1 LDHKLADRASA
12 STPGGDAWSHRR
24 VTHPPEPFWKRRGAA
39 VLDGGLASELEAR
52 GLVLDDPL
60 WSARALIEAPETIAA
75 VHRDYLEAG
84 ADVVSTATY
93 QASIPGLAARGLSMR
108 EAQDVLASG
117 VALARRERDAF
128 WDRRPAGGARAR
140 PLVAASIGSYGAFL
154 ADGSEYRGDYDIDAN
169 ALAAWHRPRLR
180 LLEASGADLLAVETI
195 PSIVEAAAI
204 VLLLAESDGPP
215 AWVSFQARDDTSLA
229 DGAPV
234 ESAVALCERSRRVV
248 AVGVNCVAP
257 RLVDPLLARCA
268 RATAKP
274 LVAYPNRGGTWDAAS
289 KRWIDGDAAIAWDRL
304 APAWRDAGA
313 RLIGGCCRT
322 TPADIRAIATSL
334 E

>member
-1 LDHKLADRASA
+1 
-12 STPGGDAWSHRR
+12 
-24 VTHPPEPFWKRRGAA
+24 VTNPLEPFWERRGAA

-52 GLVLDDPL
+52 GVDLDDPL
-60 WSARALIEAPETIAA
+60 WSARALIDNPATIAT
-75 VHRDYLEAG
+75 VHRGYLEAG

-93 QASIPGLAARGLSMR
+93 QATIPGLTARGLSAGDA
-108 EAQDVLASG
+108 EAVLASG

-128 WDRRPAGGARAR
+128 WGGRAREDHRPR

-154 ADGSEYRGDYDIDAN
+154 ADGSEYRGEFGMSAP
-169 ALAAWHRPRLR
+169 ALAAWHRPRVR
-180 LLEASGADLLAVETI
+180 ILEAAGPDLLAFETI
-195 PSIVEAAAI
+195 PSLLEAEAL
-204 VLLLAESDGPP
+204 VRLLSETDGPA
-215 AWVSFQARDDTSLA
+215 AWISFQARDAASLA

-234 ESAVALCERSRRVV
+234 EQAVAVVESSPRVI

-257 RLVDPLLARCA
+257 PLVAPLLARCA
-268 RATAKP
+268 AATSKP
-274 LVAYPNRGGTWDAAS
+274 LIAYPNRGGTWDASAR
-289 KRWIDGDAAIAWDRL
+289 RWVAGDAAIAWDRL

-322 TPADIRAIATSL
+322 TPADIRAIAASL